1 MRKSKISLSL
11 TLTTM
16 LLVGAL
22 MSEMAFAAGS
32 WSGGGRATGG
42 QGGGGFSGGGHAGG
56 GRMGGPGFSG
66 GGHAGV
72 GRPGFSGGRYAGGGW
87 NRGRS
92 VGIYLGA
99 PIGFGYGSYPYSYY
113 GSYPYS
119 YYGAPYYGASYYS
132 PAPAYYP
139 LVQPAPVTYIERSDE
154 PQIVTQEAPTD
165 SSRVVQGSWW
175 YYCVDAKAYY
185 PYVNQCPGGWLRVA
199 PQPAPDSDGQPAS
212 DNSPDL

>member
-1 MRKSKISLSL
+1 MKTSKISLSL
-11 TLTTM
+11 TLITM
-16 LLVGAL
+16 LLVGTL
-22 MSEMAFAAGS
+22 MGETAFAAGS
-32 WSGGGRATGG
+32 WSGGGQATGG
-42 QGGGGFSGGGHAGG
+42 RAGPAGISGGGHAGG
-56 GRMGGPGFSG
+56 
-66 GGHAGV
+66 
-72 GRPGFSGGRYAGGGW
+72 PGFSGGRHAGGGW

-99 PIGFGYGSYPYSYY
+99 PIGFRY

-119 YYGAPYYGASYYS
+119 YYGAPYYGGPYYP

-154 PQIVTQEAPTD
+154 PQINTQVAPND
-165 SSRVVQGSWW
+165 SSQDSQESWW

-199 PQPAPDSDGQPAS
+199 PQPAPGSDDQPAS
-212 DNSPDL
+212 DNSPAS